1 MPARLKGPLCP
12 SGWRGMSEIFADSVK
27 NEREGSG
34 LGEVEEGDAV
44 RASGGPE
51 ADE

>member
-27 NEREGSG
+27 NEKEGSG
-34 LGEVEEGDAV
+34 LG
-44 RASGGPE
+44 GGGRGE
-51 ADE
+51 SERRTGS